1 MNPSESQPGK
11 EGDPARQAL
20 AVAQPPVRILL
31 DGHGGDHAPEAVL
44 DAAREVLAGADA
56 EGVMLGVVGLA
67 DVLSPM
73 LEARGLAER
82 VVFVPSEDVVDMCDS
97 PAQALRRKRKSSMH
111 IGAKAVRDGEWE
123 AFVSAGNTGA
133 LMAISKLVLKTL
145 PGVDRPA
152 IASMLPARE
161 ETRTLF
167 LDVGANVDC
176 NSDHLIQFA
185 LMGHCYMQ
193 AEGIESPR
201 IGLLNIGAEEI
212 KGTDVIKLAAARLAD
227 LPLNFIGNV
236 EGDQLFDADVDV
248 VVADGFVGNVALK
261 TMEGTA
267 RFLADNMKQE
277 LLSGLLAKAG
287 ALLSS
292 RALARF
298 RERVNPGRYNG
309 APLLG
314 LNGIVIKSHGSA
326 DATAYANAIR
336 VAARQVRAG
345 LLDRIE
351 ESMQAWGMDTV
362 GEA

>member
-1 MNPSESQPGK
+1 MAADAAQSAG
-11 EGDPARQAL
+11 
-20 AVAQPPVRILL
+20 AVRVLL
-31 DGHGGDHAPEAVL
+31 DGHGGDHAPAIVL
-44 DAAREVLAGADA
+44 DALASLMRGADA
-56 EGVMLGVVGLA
+56 DVRFGVVGLEA
-67 DVLSPM
+67 EIPAM
-73 LEARGLAER
+73 LAARGLEGEVA
-82 VVFVPSEDVVDMCDS
+82 FVPAEDVVGMCDS
-97 PAQALRRKRKSSMH
+97 PAHALRRKRGSSMH
-111 IGAKAVRDGEWE
+111 VGARALRDGEWD

-133 LMAISKLVLKTL
+133 LMAISKLTLKTL

-185 LMGHCYMQ
+185 LMGHSYMQ
-193 AEGIESPR
+193 AEGVASPR
-201 IGLLNIGAEEI
+201 IGLLNIGSEEI
-212 KGTDVIKLAAARLAD
+212 KGTDVIKLAAARLSE

-236 EGDQLFDADVDV
+236 EGDGLFDAGVDV

-267 RFLADNMKQE
+267 RFLAENMKQE
-277 LLSGLLAKAG
+277 LLSGPVAKAG
-287 ALLSS
+287 AWLAS
-292 RALARF
+292 RALGRF

-326 DATAYANAIR
+326 DAEAYANAVR
-336 VAARQVRAG
+336 VAVRQVRAG
-345 LLDRIE
+345 LLSRIE
-351 ESMQAWGMDTV
+351 ESLRQADVQAWSG
-362 GEA
+362 A